1 MGLNRSLV
9 RLARLRGYYV
19 SKVSSEVEFNAV
31 KKKVQEGKGVFL
43 VLDARP
49 RDAFRAGHIRGAL
62 SVPLDQAAAA
72 AKVLPAE
79 RQYVTYC
86 WSHT

>member
-1 MGLNRSLV
+1 MKPSTDQ
-9 RLARLRGYYV
+9 LARLQAYYEA
-19 SKVSSEVEFNAV
+19 KVSSEVEINAV
-31 KKKVQEGKGVFL
+31 KHKVQEGKGVFIL
-43 VLDARP
+43 LDARS

-62 SVPLDQAAAA
+62 SVPLDQAATAA
-72 AKVLPAE
+72 AVLPAE